1 MHENNSLF
9 VCICEISDIFVCIE
23 KFFIK
28 NNRKIVTI
36 IVTKSNCRGSY
47 DYENIFG
54 VKKNYNSLSFFNSIW
69 YWLVFNLKSPVMLMH
84 GLQGIFGEIN
94 FQDIIT
100 WALFHALEHV
110 MNSEV
115 TSSLTKFHSALER

>member
-47 DYENIFG
+47 DYEISL
-54 VKKNYNSLSFFNSIW
+54 VLKKITIHFDSLIRFSTDL
-69 YWLVFNLKSPVMLMH
+69 Y
-84 GLQGIFGEIN
+84 
-94 FQDIIT
+94 
-100 WALFHALEHV
+100 
-110 MNSEV
+110 
-115 TSSLTKFHSALER
+115 LT

>member
-54 VKKNYNSLSFFNSIW
+54 VKK
-69 YWLVFNLKSPVMLMH
+69 K
-84 GLQGIFGEIN
+84 LQFTFI
-94 FQDIIT
+94 
-100 WALFHALEHV
+100 L
-110 MNSEV
+110 
-115 TSSLTKFHSALER
+115 

>member
-47 DYENIFG
+47 DYEISL
-54 VKKNYNSLSFFNSIW
+54 VLKK
-69 YWLVFNLKSPVMLMH
+69 
-84 GLQGIFGEIN
+84 
-94 FQDIIT
+94 IT
-100 WALFHALEHV
+100 IH
-110 MNSEV
+110 
-115 TSSLTKFHSALER
+115 FHSLIRFGTDLYLT

>member
-28 NNRKIVTI
+28 NNWKIVSI

-47 DYENIFG
+47 NYEKIFD
-54 VKKNYNSLSFFNSIW
+54 VKK
-69 YWLVFNLKSPVMLMH
+69 K
-84 GLQGIFGEIN
+84 
-94 FQDIIT
+94 IT
-100 WALFHALEHV
+100 IH
-110 MNSEV
+110 
-115 TSSLTKFHSALER
+115 FHSLIRFGTDLYLT